1 MKETEFI
8 LNNQTDFLIFLKSR
22 FTIIHNSNFFF
33 RDFHYGIM
41 AFLKEHNMK
50 NTYQLS
56 EVIAKETGLAFEKNG
71 IFKRIDHQ
79 SWVVNYPD
87 FALPRQ
93 DKKAAQ

>member
-8 LNNQTDFLIFLKSR
+8 LNNKTDFLIFLKSR

-56 EVIAKETGLAFEKNG
+56 EIIARETSLAFETNG
-71 IFKRIDHQ
+71 ILKRIDHQ

-93 DKKAAQ
+93 DKKTA